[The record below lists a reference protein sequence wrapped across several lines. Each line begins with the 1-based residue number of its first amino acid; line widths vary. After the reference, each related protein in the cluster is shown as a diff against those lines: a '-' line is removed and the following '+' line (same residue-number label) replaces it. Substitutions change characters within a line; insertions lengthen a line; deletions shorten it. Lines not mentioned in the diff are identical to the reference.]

1 MKKIYLLLAS
11 VLVIGLISA
20 FTLTNEVIT
29 KIGCSTEEADNTISD
44 NFIFGNLN
52 VPFCNN
58 AFKTIPVNE
67 RAVVVNQLFE
77 YIKEYV
83 NSNSF
88 KEKYKTEHENLKPA
102 EPQMDQVQS
111 MDDQAVQLQKVM
123 EEQLNNP
130 YLTPEQK
137 EELKKNMETMKETT
151 SNPEY
156 KQQSAQ
162 VIEVQKKAAK
172 EEYDIKM
179 KEYKT
184 ELSKW
189 EKLKDVKSMLKIR
202 IQTFLD
208 LTSNIDFDAKLVKVN
223 NKMQFE
229 NPEYQEKSGYWK
241 MCFRSGKETI
251 TTARLCANK
260 WLTELGK

>member
-1 MKKIYLLLAS
+1 MKKAYIFLIS
-11 VLVIGLISA
+11 VLIISFISA
-20 FTLTNEVIT
+20 FTLSNEVIT
-29 KIGCSTEEADNTISD
+29 KIGCSTEEANNTISD

-58 AFKTIPVNE
+58 VFKTIPVNE
-67 RAVVVNQLFE
+67 RAAVVNQLFE
-77 YIKEYV
+77 YIKAYV
-83 NSNSF
+83 NSDTF
-88 KEKYKTEHENLKPA
+88 KEKYKIEHENMKPS
-102 EPQMDQVQS
+102 EPKMEQIES
-111 MDDQAVQLQKVM
+111 LDDQAIQLQKVL

-151 SNPEY
+151 SSPEY

-162 VIEVQKKAAK
+162 LIEVQKKAAK
-172 EEYDIKM
+172 EEYDIKIA
-179 KEYKT
+179 EYKT
-184 ELSKW
+184 ELAEW
-189 EKLKDVKSMLKIR
+189 EKLKDLNTMLKIR
-202 IQTFLD
+202 IQAFLD
-208 LTSNIDFDAKLVKVN
+208 LTSNIDFNAKLVKVN

-251 TTARLCANK
+251 TTARECANR
-260 WLTELGK
+260 WLKEIK